1 MIFSDEK
8 LCTHKPGKTWMN
20 FKLMLLSKNSQSK
33 NATYSIIPFIQYSD
47 KKQNYRARKQ
57 ISV

>member
-20 FKLMLLSKNSQSK
+20 FKLMLLSKKSQSK

-47 KKQNYRARKQ
+47 KKQN
-57 ISV
+57 